1 MNMPKKYV
9 RKTADVVIDGRLRRC
24 RIAERSTSTLFGE
37 QLLTISYKGK
47 TYVVAPVEK
56 ETNRVTNEPI

>member
-1 MNMPKKYV
+1 MPRKYV

-56 ETNRVTNEPI
+56 DEQPIKPK

>member
-1 MNMPKKYV
+1 MPKKYI

-37 QLLTISYKGK
+37 NLLTVSYKGNV
-47 TYVVAPVEK
+47 YVVTSVEK
-56 ETNRVTNEPI
+56 GKNNQ